1 MSNYIK
7 PEVLP
12 VWVTWYCIL
21 LYVLIG
27 NAIVPLRIHMFTNIA
42 YLYCWYIFVD
52 RSTSIHM
59 YLFVRSRRHSII
71 QSKVRHTPSNLKS
84 RIKWPNNFCLKI
96 NKRNKITNEFFCSI
110 QTRSSKL
117 QTQPF
122 AGWTEWQSILT
133 SEVDDN
139 VGWFNIWPSSI
150 SCYSGLIC
158 QIRLE

>member
-1 MSNYIK
+1 MK

-27 NAIVPLRIHMFTNIA
+27 NAIVPLRIHTFTNIA

-52 RSTSIHM
+52 IFTSIHM

-122 AGWTEWQSILT
+122 ELNDKA
-133 SEVDDN
+133 SELARLISN
-139 VGWFNIWPSSI
+139 VGWFNIWPCSI
-150 SCYSGLIC
+150 SCYSGLIS